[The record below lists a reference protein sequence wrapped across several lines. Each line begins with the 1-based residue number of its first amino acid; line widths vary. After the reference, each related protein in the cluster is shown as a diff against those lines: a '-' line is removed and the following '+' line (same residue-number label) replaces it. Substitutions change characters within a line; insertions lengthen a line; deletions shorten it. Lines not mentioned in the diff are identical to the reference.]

1 MGQQGGCRRL
11 AAVAAPSVARREWS
25 PSRLSSDAAN
35 RRRLSQRWFA
45 TTAHPSYAAHHTHH
59 PSSPT
64 LANSRNLSHG
74 GGAFGI
80 SADRSRCRRFPELDA
95 PMGAAAS
102 DPQVNGDVT
111 CNIDT
116 GDSVKVKQ
124 ILDECTV
131 KAVLDRGYEEH
142 HSLDNAKLWLMV
154 LASTRRI

>member
-1 MGQQGGCRRL
+1 M
-11 AAVAAPSVARREWS
+11 VAAASPPSPLR
-25 PSRLSSDAAN
+25 PSHAAN
-35 RRRLSQRWFA
+35 GLRPVSRRMPQIDAVSANGGSLPPLTR
-45 TTAHPSYAAHHTHH
+45 AAPPHH